1 MNYIRPILFIMMFAL
16 PAICSAQNLGGEDV
30 EEETVHIVVEQMPT
44 FIGCGE
50 LEGKERKDCSNE
62 KVMEFIAKN
71 LVYPKEAKNNGIEGT
86 AIVYF
91 EIHKDGSVKNIMI
104 RKNAH
109 PLLDKAA
116 IDVVRKFPKWEPG
129 KQLGRSVVVSQ
140 SLPIK
145 FELN

>member
-1 MNYIRPILFIMMFAL
+1 MILCAPVFG
-16 PAICSAQNLGGEDV
+16 SAQEPGGEEA
-30 EEETVHIVVEQMPT
+30 EEEKVHVIVEQMPT
-44 FIGCGE
+44 FPGCEE

-62 KVMEFIAKN
+62 KVIEFIAKN
-71 LVYPKEAKNNGIEGT
+71 VVYPEEAKDSGVEGT

-91 EIHKDGSVKNIMI
+91 EVQKDGSVKNIKI

-129 KQLGRSVVVSQ
+129 MQLGRPVVVSQ
-140 SLPIK
+140 NLPIK